1 MNSLKTSIWHWNIIN
16 KASALLMIF
25 LLFSFLL
32 KAQPAGLTL
41 ANIGGCENNTV
52 LIPLTGS
59 NLTNIG
65 AITLFISYDTLS
77 LKFLSVENVNP
88 QLNGL
93 LANTMSNPPMISIV
107 WSRTA
112 GATFQNSTLL
122 FLKFTVLQK
131 SSSLSFIKEI
141 CEIANNAIP
150 PQVLTV
156 NFSDGGVYPA
166 DPVIISEPE
175 NRTVLSQS
183 NVNFQV
189 SSPNASSYAWQES
202 RTNGTLWSNLQESF
216 PYSGSQTNTLTIQHV
231 SVNFDQF
238 RYRCILNPNNCD
250 LISAAAILS
259 VDSTTGFSENLSEET
274 RYLTSSPNPFTD
286 KTTLEYV
293 VPENGWVTIKI
304 FSITG
309 QVMGVPVESKHTA
322 GFYKMQDNFVYLP
335 VGIYCI
341 RYVFKGTS
349 KIYEINQKV
358 IKINRN

>member
-1 MNSLKTSIWHWNIIN
+1 
-16 KASALLMIF
+16 MIF
-25 LLFSFLL
+25 LLCGFLL
-32 KAQPAGLTL
+32 TAQPAGLTL
-41 ANIGGCENNTV
+41 ANVVGCENNTV
-52 LIPLTGS
+52 LIPLTGN

-107 WSRTA
+107 WSKTA
-112 GATFQNSTLL
+112 GATFQNTTLF

-131 SSSLSFIKEI
+131 SSSLSFIRKI

-150 PQVLTV
+150 PQVLDV
-156 NFSDGGVYPA
+156 NFSDGSVYPA
-166 DPVIISEPE
+166 DPVILSEPE

-202 RTNGTLWSNLQESF
+202 RTNGTLWLNLPESF

-250 LISAAAILS
+250 LISATAILS
-259 VDSTTGFSENLSEET
+259 VDSTTGFSDNFPGETKYLSN
-274 RYLTSSPNPFTD
+274 SPNPFSD
-286 KTTLEYV
+286 KTTLDYF
-293 VPENGWVTIKI
+293 VPENGPVTIKI
-304 FSITG
+304 FSMTG
-309 QVMGVPVESKHTA
+309 QVMGVPVEGKHTA
-322 GFYKMQDNFVYLP
+322 GYYRMQDNFVYLP
-335 VGIYCI
+335 VGVYFI
-341 RYVFKGTS
+341 RYVCKGTS
-349 KIYEINQKV
+349 RIYEINRKI